1 MIVLHELL
9 SARERGL
16 RAGSLVDADQL
27 DLSRRRGVRG
37 RRWPRSIR
45 AWAPWIVSWPNEE
58 ATGPVSGV
66 RMPRVIVFPVVALVF
81 EVLEPAAP
89 VVLDDELQAA
99 VTPDTRMV
107 TTAAASNLLLVGII
121 IKTFR

>member
-1 MIVLHELL
+1 
-9 SARERGL
+9 
-16 RAGSLVDADQL
+16 
-27 DLSRRRGVRG
+27 
-37 RRWPRSIR
+37 
-45 AWAPWIVSWPNEE
+45 
-58 ATGPVSGV
+58 
-66 RMPRVIVFPVVALVF
+66 VIVFPAVTLVF
-81 EVLEPAAP
+81 DVLEPAAP

>member
-1 MIVLHELL
+1 
-9 SARERGL
+9 
-16 RAGSLVDADQL
+16 
-27 DLSRRRGVRG
+27 VR
-37 RRWPRSIR
+37 I
-45 AWAPWIVSWPNEE
+45 
-58 ATGPVSGV
+58 
-66 RMPRVIVFPVVALVF
+66 PRVIVFPAVPLVL

>member
-1 MIVLHELL
+1 MLDQDHRDAFGLVE
-9 SARERGL
+9 ARQ
-16 RAGSLVDADQL
+16 RA
-27 DLSRRRGVRG
+27 
-37 RRWPRSIR
+37 
-45 AWAPWIVSWPNEE
+45 
-58 ATGPVSGV
+58 
-66 RMPRVIVFPVVALVF
+66 
-81 EVLEPAAP
+81 LEPAAP

>member
-1 MIVLHELL
+1 MRGSGSGDLHQTGQSERQGTGRPIGNLLEPQASQQRIDLLLLGDIPMQKAAGERIVPLP
-9 SARERGL
+9 
-16 RAGSLVDADQL
+16 
-27 DLSRRRGVRG
+27 RRCLGQA
-37 RRWPRSIR
+37 PRQ
-45 AWAPWIVSWPNEE
+45 
-58 ATGPVSGV
+58 
-66 RMPRVIVFPVVALVF
+66 
-81 EVLEPAAP
+81 PAAP

>member
-1 MIVLHELL
+1 MAL
-9 SARERGL
+9 AR
-16 RAGSLVDADQL
+16 A
-27 DLSRRRGVRG
+27 
-37 RRWPRSIR
+37 IR

-66 RMPRVIVFPVVALVF
+66 RMPRVIVFPVVTLAF
-81 EVLEPAAP
+81 DVLEPAAP

-107 TTAAASNLLLVGII
+107 TTAARATYSWLASSLKPSARSPNGEAY
-121 IKTFR
+121 RP